1 MIEKT
6 RPQGNFTPVSNEVFR
21 DVRLNLTDRGLLTT
35 LMSLKPNWDFTVEGM
50 SAILPDGR
58 GRIKSSLKRLERFGY
73 ITVIHEREENGRF
86 ARNRLI
92 INSISG
98 PPDDDEPSAENRP
111 TDKRPADYR
120 EQYKN
125 TNNTRTNNTRMKD
138 EPGDLPQDEYEYLV
152 SKYGKEEVDRQIKK
166 IRERHYIGC
175 MNRETIEAWCK
186 ESFVRKRKIP
196 QTQFSSF
203 EQRDYPDD
211 FYEELERKL
220 VGLNN

>member
-6 RPQGNFTPVSNEVFR
+6 RPQENFTPVSNEVFR

-50 SAILPDGR
+50 AAILPDGR
-58 GRIKSSLKRLERFGY
+58 NRIKNSLKRLERLGY
-73 ITVIHEREENGRF
+73 ITVVHEREENGRF

-98 PPDDDEPSAENRP
+98 PPDDDPSAENRP

-138 EPGDLPQDEYEYLV
+138 EPYDLPQDDYEYLV

-166 IRERHYIGC
+166 IRERKYTGC
-175 MNRETIEAWCK
+175 MNTKTIEAWCK
-186 ESFVRKRKIP
+186 ESLIRKKKKP

-203 EQRDYPDD
+203 EQRDYPPE
-211 FYEELERKL
+211 FYEELERRL
-220 VGLNN
+220 TGFNN